1 VVASHDPEVT
11 RVVRVLAGV
20 DILYPGAE
28 LADGH
33 LVLGLAGH
41 RAGVTSDAGALVD
54 RESISHVHRPIV
66 MIDDRMQNFP
76 ARELS
81 RI

>member
-1 VVASHDPEVT
+1 MIAARD
-11 RVVRVLAGV
+11 LKYAAGV
-20 DILYPGAE
+20 GENAFFYVLDPGPVHAHR
-28 LADGH
+28 H
-33 LVLGLAGH
+33 LILGLARH